1 MQKMKTHSSSKKRFK
16 VTKSGKIKR
25 RKAYKSHLLNGKS
38 RKRKRGLRQATLV
51 SSAMEK
57 TIKTSLIP
65 YK

>member
-38 RKRKRGLRQATLV
+38 RKRKRDLRQATLV
-51 SSAMEK
+51 STAMEK